1 MCRRIA
7 CIVSCTSLVL
17 DEELHVPA
25 LGAVSSEEK
34 ILAVGS
40 YGLRFSN
47 LVVLKSLQR
56 HSSTKWFCE
65 SFVN

>member
-7 CIVSCTSLVL
+7 CIVSCTTLVL
-17 DEELHVPA
+17 DEELHVSA

-34 ILAVGS
+34 ILAVRG
-40 YGLRFSN
+40 YGLCFSN

-56 HSSTKWFCE
+56 QKKSSLCLLI
-65 SFVN
+65 